1 MARHEDE
8 RKSLRASHFLPRLAS
23 RIARSAVALTGAGAI
38 LALAA
43 CGGPSTSTSDV
54 DSPSATAGGAVAR
67 NDVAAK
73 LRPLATAVVAYTDA
87 DYGEDP
93 ADPAT
98 LALAEANFAKVE
110 AAEQEWLDFSSGID
124 FATSDIAG
132 LESAI
137 QDYNQALNDWQSYQ
151 EQGLAMWQD
160 CIDASGDSTMVAM
173 CMLEGYS
180 AEDEQAS
187 LTDYTSAVKQLLS
200 ALGVT
205 M

>member
-1 MARHEDE
+1 MSRREDE
-8 RKSLRASHFLPRLAS
+8 QSSPGASHFTPRSGKRLTRA
-23 RIARSAVALTGAGAI
+23 AVALTGAGAI

-43 CGGPSTSTSDV
+43 CGGPSSSPSDAG
-54 DSPSATAGGAVAR
+54 SPSAATGAAVAR

-110 AAEQEWLDFSSGID
+110 AAEQKWLDFSSGID
-124 FATSDIAG
+124 FAASNIAG
-132 LESAI
+132 LEPAI
-137 QDYNQALNDWQSYQ
+137 QDYNQALNNWQSYQ
-151 EQGLAMWQD
+151 AQGLAMWQD
-160 CIDASGDSTMVAM
+160 CIDANGDSTMVAM
-173 CMLEGYS
+173 CMLENTS
-180 AEDEQAS
+180 MEDEQAS